1 MKSKST
7 SKQVAGRGQQER
19 KLFESGK
26 PVAHLEDRA
35 DILRSGSAFRTSDPS
50 ESKVMES
57 NAGAVESSVFG
68 KSSSR
73 AEEEA
78 REHLSLQDNNLRE
91 IVVSLSLQMQELRD
105 QLLVSG
111 DALREI
117 EVRVMGDFKE
127 LRELVLEEVVTVKQ
141 CMCDLEGKVLGIRVG
156 ARDQI
161 PSPEGCVGNLETS
174 ASGQRETSN
183 MTSLSRDLQSHCE
196 KNRKRFAEHK
206 AEVVEL
212 RDQVRES
219 EEVLRGTEARMKEEL
234 QRVREEGLAAL
245 AEVRGSLIQLE
256 MDMRELK
263 VEAQEL
269 RILPREDVISDV
281 KEMLGDHGVRLETL
295 TREQQELSKVVNQV
309 REGVDKHCEK
319 NKRRFTE
326 DRADVVALCQ
336 RMEALEQ
343 RGVEHT
349 EFVSS
354 QDKKV
359 AVLQQQ
365 LAEYL
370 EQRAGM
376 QADVLDRVAVVEE
389 SVAKFGSGLG
399 VVEKWRGELDQR
411 IAGIKQSLEEEVRSS
426 KQIREVLNQEIADA
440 KSQLKQAAES
450 LPTKEE
456 MALMADAIEQ
466 LRVDYVAAVR
476 ESKDEVTGRQV
487 MLWELDQLKSEVHGH
502 KGDVE
507 SVSVRVSNLEQGI
520 GDLHQK
526 TSDLRKDMTN
536 VQGDVMILSC
546 RLKPLNIPDLLG
558 RVAVL
563 EYFSKGIF
571 HLERLQNELFDMIKE
586 VDARVKVVESCD
598 TVKQLFK
605 DWEEFYSNNLE
616 EHVDRVEEEILC
628 LQDQIHFSIFHLAS
642 LSTIVSF
649 RGFEGGQPGFNKTF
663 SSDFKKVKSQLS
675 DLQDGSVWDVGLRER
690 LESLGIIRRSRSR
703 SASGAQSRGRDES
716 RRSPSRSKRSAS
728 KGRKQVKSK
737 RQEEEEDEESEWC
750 V

>member
-1 MKSKST
+1 MKNKST
-7 SKQVAGRGQQER
+7 SKQVAGRSQQER

-35 DILRSGSAFRTSDPS
+35 DILRSGSAFRISDPS

-57 NAGAVESSVFG
+57 NACTVESSVLS

-73 AEEEA
+73 VEEEA
-78 REHLSLQDNNLRE
+78 RGHLSLQDTDLRE

-105 QLLVSG
+105 QLLVRG

-117 EVRVMGDFKE
+117 EERVMGDFRE
-127 LRELVLEEVVTVKQ
+127 LRELVLEEVVSVKQ
-141 CMCDLEGKVLGIRVG
+141 RMCDLEGKVLCIRVG
-156 ARDQI
+156 ARDQV
-161 PSPEGCVGNLETS
+161 PSPEGRVGKLETS

-183 MTSLSRDLQSHCE
+183 MTSLSRDLESHCE

-212 RDQVRES
+212 RDQIRES
-219 EEVLRGTEARMKEEL
+219 GEVLRGTEARVKEEL
-234 QRVREEGLAAL
+234 QRVGEEGLAAL

-269 RILPREDVISDV
+269 RVLPREDVISV
-281 KEMLGDHGVRLETL
+281 VREMLGDHGVRLETL
-295 TREQQELSKVVNQV
+295 TREQQELSEVVNQV

-319 NKRRFTE
+319 NKRRFME
-326 DRADVVALCQ
+326 DRAEVVALSQ
-336 RMEALEQ
+336 RVEALEQ

-349 EFVSS
+349 ECVSS
-354 QDKKV
+354 QDRKV

-365 LAEYL
+365 LAVYL
-370 EQRAGM
+370 EQHAGM

-399 VVEKWRGELDQR
+399 VVEKCSGELDQR
-411 IAGIKQSLEEEVRSS
+411 IAGIKQSQEEEIRSS
-426 KQIREVLNQEIADA
+426 RQIREVLNQEIADA
-440 KSQLKQAAES
+440 RSQLKQAAES

-476 ESKDEVTGRQV
+476 ESKDEATGRQV
-487 MLWELDQLKSEVHGH
+487 ILWELDQLKSEVHGH

-520 GDLHQK
+520 GELHQK
-526 TSDLRKDMTN
+526 TSDQRKDMIN
-536 VQGDVMILSC
+536 VQAEVDTLDCML
-546 RLKPLNIPDLLG
+546 
-558 RVAVL
+558 AVL
-563 EYFSKGIF
+563 ETRHDKFSQQF
-571 HLERLQNELFDMIKE
+571 SNWRSHDETLQKIVYDIVQKIVSHN
-586 VDARVKVVESCD
+586 KVLESCG
-598 TVKQLFK
+598 TVKQLFF
-605 DWEEFYSNNLE
+605 DCEEYYMSKLE
-616 EHVDRVEEEILC
+616 EHVDRVQEEMLC

-642 LSTIVSF
+642 LSATVWY
-649 RGFEGGQPGFNKTF
+649 RGTDGARSGFTRAF

-675 DLQDGSVWDVGLRER
+675 DLPDGSVWDVSLRER
-690 LESLGIIRRSRSR
+690 LETLGIIRRSRSR
-703 SASGAQSRGRDES
+703 SASGAQGRGREES
-716 RRSPSRSKRSAS
+716 RRSPSRSRRSAS
-728 KGRKQVKSK
+728 KGRKHVKSK
-737 RQEEEEDEESEWC
+737 CQEDEDEEESEGC